1 MESKDLSVKEKMLIS
16 AILKEYWNRLNPLMQ
31 KQKSTLLGNNP
42 LLTNMVDKDLNKVN
56 NFINLEIASM
66 GLNADMVDLAV
77 FSNYAWKE
85 LDSEKKKEF
94 IQKLKLFFLNTD
106 SIIFGN
112 GNSLVKPMSDLA
124 WNAIF
129 NHLNS

>member
-1 MESKDLSVKEKMLIS
+1 MESKNLSVKEKMLIS
-16 AILKEYWNRLNPLMQ
+16 AIIKEYWNRLNPLIQ
-31 KQKSTLLGNNP
+31 KQKSSILGNNP
-42 LLTNMVDKDLNKVN
+42 LLTNIVDKDLNKVN
-56 NFINLEIASM
+56 NWINLEIASM
-66 GLNADMVDLAV
+66 GLNSDMVDLAV

-94 IQKLKLFFLNTD
+94 VQKIKIFFFEKD

-112 GNSLVKPMSDLA
+112 GNSLVKPTSDLA
-124 WNAIF
+124 WQAIF